1 MADVS
6 NDAIKLLDRGE
17 FSNAVDVQEKR
28 LTRNIRIASVSSAVF
43 WIIWLIVTGIFHG
56 EICRSIT
63 RCFFSFSRH
72 FYSLPF

>member
-28 LTRNIRIASVSSAVF
+28 LTRNIR
-43 WIIWLIVTGIFHG
+43 
-56 EICRSIT
+56 RSGKT
-63 RCFFSFSRH
+63 VDS
-72 FYSLPF
+72 